1 MHRSSTASLPRPD
14 DRADERSRRL
24 AELIRAEID
33 AAGGW
38 IGFERYMQLALN
50 APDLGYYASGDEKLG
65 AAGDFVT
72 APELSDALA
81 RAMAASLAP
90 VLRAVDEP
98 VVLELGAG
106 NGTLAAQ
113 LLDAFAALGLERVRY
128 LILETSGA
136 LRARQ
141 QAALGGRPGVAWLD
155 GLPAQPIRG
164 AIVANEVA
172 DALPVARFVKR
183 GDAAVPVGVTH
194 AGGAF
199 AWAEGEL
206 DPDLAAAVRTLEER
220 LGEPLPDGYRS
231 ELAPALPGWIAALAE
246 SLAQGVLLLVD
257 YGYVRR
263 DYYRPERD
271 GGTLICHY
279 RHRAHDDPFL
289 YPGLQ
294 DISAW
299 VDFSACADAAR
310 DAGLDVAGFTTQA
323 QFLIGALGPAL
334 LGERERAGSPAAL
347 GALKTLLMPGE
358 MGERFKV
365 LLATKSADIALPGRD
380 LRSRL

>member
-1 MHRSSTASLPRPD
+1 MHPSSTAALPRPD
-14 DRADERSRRL
+14 ERALERSLRL
-24 AELIRAEID
+24 AERIRAEID
-33 AAGGW
+33 AARGF

-50 APDLGYYASGDEKLG
+50 EPGLGYYASPDEKFG
-65 AAGDFVT
+65 PAGDFVT

-81 RAMAASLAP
+81 RAIAATLAP
-90 VLRAVDEP
+90 TLEALGDAT
-98 VVLELGAG
+98 VLELGAG

-113 LLDAFAALGLERVRY
+113 LLDAFAARGLEHVRY

-141 QAALGGRPGVAWLD
+141 HAALADRAQVTWLD
-155 GLPAQPIRG
+155 RLPTEPIRG
-164 AIVANEVA
+164 AIVGNEVA

-183 GDAAVPVGVTH
+183 GAEAIPLGVTYD
-194 AGGAF
+194 ADGF
-199 AWAEGEL
+199 AWAEGPHDAE
-206 DPDLAAAVRTLEER
+206 LAAAVRRIEER

-231 ELAPALPGWIAALAE
+231 EIAPALPAWIAALGTA
-246 SLAQGVLLLVD
+246 LDRGALLLVD

-263 DYYRPERD
+263 DYYRAERD

-279 RHRAHDDPFL
+279 RHRAHGDPFV

-294 DISAW
+294 DLSAW
-299 VDFSACADAAR
+299 VDWSACADAAW

-334 LGERERAGSPAAL
+334 LGERERSGSPAAL

-365 LLATKSADIALPGRD
+365 LLATKGIDLELPGRD
-380 LRSRL
+380 LRGRL

>member
-1 MHRSSTASLPRPD
+1 MHPSSTAALPRPD
-14 DRADERSRRL
+14 DEALERSRRL
-24 AELIRAEID
+24 AERIRAEID
-33 AAGGW
+33 AAGGF
-38 IGFERYMQLALN
+38 IGFDRYMQLALN
-50 APDLGYYASGDEKLG
+50 EPGLGYYASPDEKFG
-65 AAGDFVT
+65 PAGDFVT

-81 RAMAASLAP
+81 RAIAATLAP
-90 VLRAVDEP
+90 TLAALDDAA
-98 VVLELGAG
+98 VLELGAG

-113 LLDAFAALGLERVRY
+113 LLDAFAALGLSRIRY

-141 QAALGGRPGVAWLD
+141 EALLGDRGVIWLD
-155 GLPAQPIRG
+155 RLPSEPIRG
-164 AIVANEVA
+164 AIVGNEVA

-183 GDAAVPVGVTH
+183 GAEVVPLGVTY
-194 AGGAF
+194 GADGF
-199 AWAEGEL
+199 VWAQGRH
-206 DPDLAAAVRTLEER
+206 DPELAAAVRRIEER

-231 ELAPALPGWIAALAE
+231 ELAPALPAWIAALGA
-246 SLAQGVLLLVD
+246 SLDRGALLLVD

-263 DYYRPERD
+263 DYYRTERD

-279 RHRAHDDPFL
+279 RHRAHDDPFV

-294 DISAW
+294 DLSAW
-299 VDFSACADAAR
+299 VDFSACADAAH

-334 LGERERAGSPAAL
+334 LGERERSGSPAAL

-365 LLATKSADIALPGRD
+365 FLATKGVSLDLPGRD